1 MNYRCVD
8 ICMNMDELSK
18 SQNAMLIKRNKLKGM
33 CGFICCIK
41 FKTRKICGSLYMYM

>member
-18 SQNAMLIKRNKLKGM
+18 SQKCNADQEKQVEGYVWFYLLHKV
-33 CGFICCIK
+33 
-41 FKTRKICGSLYMYM
+41 